1 MYKSFNVKT
10 LGILEINYSKNVFP
24 EQGKRSRQV
33 ELLIIYLILN
43 RDKNITS
50 KQLISYLW
58 SDKENQVT
66 IGALRNLVYRARK
79 DLKKLYA
86 KESCILSKGHSYFWN
101 PAVKCQ
107 VDYEEIVELS
117 EKILSDNDTDSQYRN
132 CCLLVDRFENPFLPE
147 FQDNEWIAQLN
158 KKLLKNCFDAVF
170 LTIDKLENEGRFQE
184 ILELIDHPH
193 LSEIENEVLFFKK
206 MNAYYQSK
214 QTDRALAYYQ
224 KLINNYY
231 LFYGI
236 ETASQIKELY
246 QKCLD
251 ERPELQLDTIS
262 IEDFLESS
270 ETLKGA
276 FYCEFYVFKR
286 IYQLNLSN
294 IKHSDYQRALVMLT
308 LDNLENGNEED
319 SGISEESQRLKNIM
333 QLYLRKSDIFSQ
345 YSTTQYFLIIQA
357 PKMSGIEAAVDRI
370 IRYFDKE
377 KTHSNISINKKI
389 KKID

>member
-107 VDYEEIVELS
+107 VDYEEIMELS
-117 EKILSDNDTDSQYRN
+117 EKIIKGNDTDSQYRD
-132 CCLLVDRFENPFLPE
+132 CCWLADKFENPFLPE
-147 FQDNEWIAQLN
+147 LQDNEWIGQLN
-158 KKLLKNCFDAVF
+158 RKLIKNCFDALF
-170 LTIDKLENEGRFQE
+170 QTIDKLENEGWFQE
-184 ILELIDHPH
+184 IVELTGHPH
-193 LSEIENEVLFFKK
+193 LAGIENEVLFIKK
-206 MNAYYQSK
+206 MNAYYHLK
-214 QTDRALAYYQ
+214 ETDRALKYYQ
-224 KLINNYY
+224 ELMNSYY

-236 ETASQIKELY
+236 ETAPQIKELY

-251 ERPELQLDTIS
+251 ERPQVQLDTIS

-276 FYCEFYVFKR
+276 FYCDFYVFKR
-286 IYQLNLSN
+286 IYQLNLVEAKS
-294 IKHSDYQRALVMLT
+294 SDHKRALVMLT
-308 LDNLENGNEED
+308 LSGQSSEENAM
-319 SGISEESQRLKNIM
+319 SEESQRLKDIM
-333 QLYLRKSDIFSQ
+333 MKNLRKSDIFSQ

-357 PKMSGIEAAVDRI
+357 PKTGGIETAIERI
-370 IRYFDKE
+370 IRYFDRE
-377 KTHSNISINKKI
+377 KNHPEISISKKI
-389 KKID
+389 KEID

>member
-101 PAVKCQ
+101 PAIKCQ

-170 LTIDKLENEGRFQE
+170 LTIDKLENEGRFRE
-184 ILELIDHPH
+184 IVELTGHPH
-193 LSEIENEVLFFKK
+193 LAGIENEVLFIKK
-206 MNAYYQSK
+206 MNAYYHLK
-214 QTDRALAYYQ
+214 ETDRALKYYQ
-224 KLINNYY
+224 ELMNSYY

-236 ETASQIKELY
+236 ETAPQIKELY

-251 ERPELQLDTIS
+251 ERPQVQLDTIS

-270 ETLKGA
+270 DTLKGA
-276 FYCEFYVFKR
+276 FYCDFYVFKR
-286 IYQLNLSN
+286 IYRLNIADTRS
-294 IKHSDYQRALVMLT
+294 SDHKRALVMLT
-308 LDNLENGNEED
+308 LSGQSSEENAM
-319 SGISEESQRLKNIM
+319 SEESQRLKDIM
-333 QLYLRKSDIFSQ
+333 MKNLRKSDIFSQ
-345 YSTTQYFLIIQA
+345 YSTTQYFLIIEA
-357 PKMSGIEAAVDRI
+357 PKTGGIETAIERI
-370 IRYFDKE
+370 IRYFDRE
-377 KTHSNISINKKI
+377 KTHPEISISKKI
-389 KKID
+389 KEID